1 MIKTVRTAIVVF
13 IAALGW
19 GGCNDGRGPWEEQ
32 LIAFG
37 EGHATIGNSYRAWSM
52 VFFLNEQHQV
62 IDSQYVYLSPQ
73 SLGKSAFQDRVNL
86 LHEGDCKEWEVVSE
100 TNLAPLLEVPAQSRW
115 QQIRCIQ
122 LLTEAEWK
130 KQLMDLVQTQE
141 LSEEKAV
148 EYYAQES
155 FDERRPGLAWRWI
168 RRSTSAPISDSAEV
182 MTHILTTLCNGQ
194 SVGNPMRLQAKK
206 GQPDQWAPAVQWV
219 LKYLADGDSVEIIAK
234 SEFAF
239 GKNGSAILGIPGG
252 TPLIFHLGVRSNQ

>member
-1 MIKTVRTAIVVF
+1 MIRKIRTVVF
-13 IAALGW
+13 IFLATLIW
-19 GGCNDGRGPWEEQ
+19 VGCDDGRGPWQEQ

-37 EGHATIGNSYRAWSM
+37 EGDATIGNSYRAWSM

-73 SLGKSAFQDRVNL
+73 SLNNTAFQERVNL
-86 LHEGDCKEWEVVSE
+86 LHEGDIKEWEVVSE
-100 TNLAPLLEVPAQSRW
+100 TNLAPLLEVPAQARW

-182 MTHILTTLCNGQ
+182 MTHIATTLCNGQ
-194 SVGNPMRLQAKK
+194 LVGNPMRLQAKK

-239 GKNGSAILGIPGG
+239 GQNGSAILGIPGG
-252 TPLIFHLGVRSNQ
+252 TPLIFHLGVRSVE

>member
-1 MIKTVRTAIVVF
+1 MIKTIRTAIVVF

-19 GGCNDGRGPWEEQ
+19 GGCNDGLGPWEEQ

-37 EGHATIGNSYRAWSM
+37 EGDATIGNSYRAWSM
-52 VFFLNEQHQV
+52 VFFLNDQHQV

-73 SLGKSAFQDRVNL
+73 ALKNAAFQDRVNL
-86 LHEGDCKEWEVVSE
+86 LHEGDCKKWEVVSE
-100 TNLAPLLEVPAQSRW
+100 TNLSEILAVPADARW

-122 LLTEAEWK
+122 LLTELEWK

-182 MTHILTTLCNGQ
+182 MTHIGTTLCNGQ

-219 LKYLADGDSVEIIAK
+219 LKYLADGDSVEIITK

-239 GKNGSAILGIPGG
+239 GMNGSAILGIPGG

>member
-37 EGHATIGNSYRAWSM
+37 DSDATIGQSYRAWSM
-52 VFFLNEQHQV
+52 VFFLNDQHQV

-73 SLGKSAFQDRVNL
+73 ALKNTAFQERVNL

-100 TNLAPLLEVPAQSRW
+100 TNLAPLLDLPAQSRW

-122 LLTEAEWK
+122 LLTELEWK
-130 KQLMDLVQTQE
+130 KQLMDLVQTNE
-141 LSEEKAV
+141 MSEEQAV
-148 EYYAQES
+148 HHYAAES

-182 MTHILTTLCNGQ
+182 MTHIGTSLCNGQ

-239 GKNGSAILGIPGG
+239 GMNGSAILGIPGG